1 MHKFYPHSGEEAF
14 DSPPPS
20 QPPPPPP
27 PPARAC
33 ITEHAKSSVSG
44 SRPNSGVDLF
54 LPSVD
59 HCLEAPLPPTRRA
72 PNDVKINRLSQEY
85 DQLPACSECPQA
97 PARPPKPLPRRTA
110 PEIHHRR
117 PYSAD
122 CSPENVDAKI
132 AKLMGEGF
140 SFEEV
145 KRALEIAQNNIDVAR
160 SILREFACCPPPVCP
175 RLNL

>member
-1 MHKFYPHSGEEAF
+1 MCTSCGFVCGF
-14 DSPPPS
+14 F
-20 QPPPPPP
+20 
-27 PPARAC
+27 R
-33 ITEHAKSSVSG
+33 TVFAKSA
-44 SRPNSGVDLF
+44 
-54 LPSVD
+54 
-59 HCLEAPLPPTRRA
+59 EAPLPPTRRA
-72 PNDVKINRLSQEY
+72 PNDVKLNRLSQEY
-85 DQLPACSECPQA
+85 DQLPSCSDCPQV

-122 CSPENVDAKI
+122 CSTENVDAKI
-132 AKLMGEGF
+132 AKLMGEGY

-145 KRALEIAQNNIDVAR
+145 KRALEIAQNNVDVAR